1 MSQDR
6 ESLDIWDKMKNIKK
20 YAVEMYKK
28 GEFSFGQTAKFA
40 EISVWDI
47 PSMLK
52 KHKVYLNYDNEEFKK
67 DLKTVKK
74 SLSNKQYDLCSY

>member
-74 SLSNKQYDLCSY
+74 LLSNKQ